1 MPSKKQIPPL
11 HPGEMLREEFMKP
24 AGLSVNGLAIQLR
37 VPATRIGAIVH
48 EKRGITADTALRLA
62 RYFGT
67 SREFW
72 LRLQNRYDLDA
83 AEDRLSD
90 AIQREIRPRSAA

>member
-1 MPSKKQIPPL
+1 MPPKKQIAPL

-24 AGLSVNGLAIQLR
+24 NNLTVNGLAMDLR

-48 EKRGITADTALRLA
+48 EKRGVTADTALRLS

-72 LRLQNRYDLDA
+72 MRLQARYHLDV
-83 AEDRLSD
+83 AEDELRD
-90 AIQREIRPRSAA
+90 EIERSVQPRTAA